1 MKLKTLLAIL
11 PIIAWATPQDVE
23 PFAFKPTNDKNAY
36 CFMTKS
42 SSEFTPY
49 HEKAFSKYQI
59 EEIYTA
65 LIETKD
71 ELATDKTIVN
81 QLQAL
86 ALVGVGMTLLAYS
99 KVIPLGLYSQTKKT
113 VAYSALGALFL
124 IRPIYNSIRKHN
136 AQLFISYPEISKQE
150 METRMKDD
158 MWNKFIT
165 TWGDSTVFEQVAK
178 NLDILSARFK
188 STTPNTDVDCQ

>member
-59 EEIYTA
+59 EEVYTD

-99 KVIPLGLYSQTKKT
+99 KVIPLGLYSQTKET